1 MVNEKDAFLSTASL
15 VIGDGVTQDGQEVGM
30 MIVEKESLSISPPA
44 RLYRRMCWKI
54 NLMSS
59 PELEQEFPQ
68 HLQITTRRID
78 SRMVPP
84 AISVGTGDGS
94 RQISLRNLD
103 ASNQGPF
110 PSQIANW
117 VHSASHGGA
126 QTAGCVGLYVGVF
139 SDH

>member
-1 MVNEKDAFLSTASL
+1 MNEKDAFLSTASL

-30 MIVEKESLSISPPA
+30 MIAEKESLSISPPP
-44 RLYRRMCWKI
+44 RLYRRICWKI

-94 RQISLRNLD
+94 SRAGKSRYETWTPPTKVLFPARSPIGCILHHTVERKRQAVS
-103 ASNQGPF
+103 
-110 PSQIANW
+110 
-117 VHSASHGGA
+117 
-126 QTAGCVGLYVGVF
+126 GCM
-139 SDH
+139 